1 VVVTAPGL
9 NVTGTGQSGAPIQG
23 PNGHASVLDGSAG
36 NDTLIAGNSA
46 TDLIGGPKDIL
57 TGNKGA
63 DTYVFMGDFGS
74 DAITNYNSAKDLIQL
89 DASHFANLA
98 AIQADASQIGANT
111 AIQDGS
117 HGTVTLIGVQLSSL
131 HFNATHFVF
140 GLNRDRADTSLDA
153 ARPAAKACRIAS
165 IWDRKV
171 QPRFWDLRAR
181 PRQSRWL
188 KAHLADAPIGS
199 LVLCSAKG
207 RVKAEYF
214 GLNETKRRLETAPAR
229 EPQGARPTRYA
240 RTCAGGRCPGT
251 GAWR

>member
-1 VVVTAPGL
+1 METETLKPIDEVSPGEATSTLTVVVTAPGL

-74 DAITNYNSAKDLIQL
+74 DAITNYL

-131 HFNATHFVF
+131 HFNATHFVL

-214 GLNETKRRLETAPAR
+214 WVKRDQKAA
-229 EPQGARPTRYA
+229 
-240 RTCAGGRCPGT
+240 
-251 GAWR
+251 